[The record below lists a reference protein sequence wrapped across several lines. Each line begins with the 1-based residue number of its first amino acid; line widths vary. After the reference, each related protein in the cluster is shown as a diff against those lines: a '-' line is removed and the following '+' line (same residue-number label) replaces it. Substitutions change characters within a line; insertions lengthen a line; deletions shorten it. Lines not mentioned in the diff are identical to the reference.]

1 MKNIFNLLLGVLV
14 SLHSV
19 AAQQPTAPLM
29 GVVTNE
35 KEELLVG
42 ASVFWKDTKEGTVT
56 DINGQFSLPLRTKQT
71 TLVVNYVGYT
81 PAEVEVLPGE
91 NNLWVEVTGIRQLQ
105 EVTVQGKGFDNHLST
120 LETRNVERIS
130 SNELRKAPCC
140 NLSESFQTNGA
151 IDVTYPNALTG
162 VKEIQLLG
170 LRGIY
175 SQFLVENR
183 PTMTGIATPFAF
195 EYIPGSWLSGIVLA
209 KGASTVKNGSNGI
222 TGQIN
227 ADLVKPQTDKPLFV
241 NLFTSTE
248 GRGEV
253 NIHLNKKGETTS
265 NGLYLHGSAVNNT
278 WDTNSDNFKDSPN
291 RRQLNGMYR
300 LVYDGPKGCAQFNVQ
315 ALTDRRQSGQI
326 RENKVGQ
333 LFSIDQHND
342 RVEMWGKYGKEE
354 LFGRQFLEL
363 GNIIGASWHRT
374 NAVFGSNNY
383 RAEQKSLYLQ
393 TLVQNIIG
401 TTNHTIVVA
410 PSIQYDD
417 IQEFVNEGDLSRR
430 ETVAGLMGEY
440 TYSRP
445 NLDME
450 MPDLVMVLSGRV
462 DWNSRFG
469 WQVTPRMSAKYNF
482 TPKSVFRVSAG
493 RGFRSPNLMAENI
506 SLLASN
512 RSFRFASDIGVEE
525 AWNYGVNYTRDFKI
539 ARRDANFSVDLYRT
553 DFVNQVL
560 VDVEQPPTVFGSD
573 STFSVSFYNAP
584 GKSFSNSLLV
594 YFQYNILKGLDVKLA
609 FKWNDVRAMFA
620 DGNLKTQP
628 LVAKHRGLITLDYVT
643 PAKRWLF
650 TTYVQIVGEQR
661 LPDNSALPHRYTH
674 DFPVTTPTFGLWN
687 AQVTRR
693 FGQKWEL
700 YAGCENI
707 TGYQQHH
714 AIIAAEEPQS
724 PFFNGSQVWAPMMR
738 QIGYLGIRFAPAG
751 L

>member
-1 MKNIFNLLLGVLV
+1 M
-14 SLHSV
+14 
-19 AAQQPTAPLM
+19 
-29 GVVTNE
+29 
-35 KEELLVG
+35 
-42 ASVFWKDTKEGTVT
+42 
-56 DINGQFSLPLRTKQT
+56 
-71 TLVVNYVGYT
+71 
-81 PAEVEVLPGE
+81 
-91 NNLWVEVTGIRQLQ
+91 
-105 EVTVQGKGFDNHLST
+105 
-120 LETRNVERIS
+120 
-130 SNELRKAPCC
+130 
-140 NLSESFQTNGA
+140 
-151 IDVTYPNALTG
+151 
-162 VKEIQLLG
+162 
-170 LRGIY
+170 
-175 SQFLVENR
+175 
-183 PTMTGIATPFAF
+183 
-195 EYIPGSWLSGIVLA
+195 
-209 KGASTVKNGSNGI
+209 
-222 TGQIN
+222 
-227 ADLVKPQTDKPLFV
+227 
-241 NLFTSTE
+241 
-248 GRGEV
+248 
-253 NIHLNKKGETTS
+253 
-265 NGLYLHGSAVNNT
+265 
-278 WDTNSDNFKDSPN
+278 
-291 RRQLNGMYR
+291 
-300 LVYDGPKGCAQFNVQ
+300 
-315 ALTDRRQSGQI
+315 
-326 RENKVGQ
+326 
-333 LFSIDQHND
+333 
-342 RVEMWGKYGKEE
+342 
-354 LFGRQFLEL
+354 
-363 GNIIGASWHRT
+363 
-374 NAVFGSNNY
+374 
-383 RAEQKSLYLQ
+383 
-393 TLVQNIIG
+393 
-401 TTNHTIVVA
+401 
-410 PSIQYDD
+410 
-417 IQEFVNEGDLSRR
+417 
-430 ETVAGLMGEY
+430 
-440 TYSRP
+440 
-445 NLDME
+445 
-450 MPDLVMVLSGRV
+450 
-462 DWNSRFG
+462 
-469 WQVTPRMSAKYNF
+469 
-482 TPKSVFRVSAG
+482 FRVSAG
-493 RGFRSPNLMAENI
+493 RGFRSPNLLAENI

-628 LVAKHRGLITLDYVT
+628 LVAKHRGLITLDYAT